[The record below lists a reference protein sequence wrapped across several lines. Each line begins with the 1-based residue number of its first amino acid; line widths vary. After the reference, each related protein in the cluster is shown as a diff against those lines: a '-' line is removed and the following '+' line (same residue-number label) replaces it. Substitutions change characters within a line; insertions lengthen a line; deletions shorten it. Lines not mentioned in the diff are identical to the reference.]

1 MQSLFCALT
10 VTKLASD
17 YLLAAYHMFL
27 MFVIHF
33 RKTHHLKQLSVFT
46 LKQEFTKVQNCKCYF
61 GVLASM
67 LVLNQGAVG
76 WRMISEWYGIGLVL
90 GTYSTIKAGL
100 VVVPPPPWC

>member
-1 MQSLFCALT
+1 
-10 VTKLASD
+10 
-17 YLLAAYHMFL
+17 
-27 MFVIHF
+27 MFVIHL
-33 RKTHHLKQLSVFT
+33 RKTHHLKQLSVFP
-46 LKQEFTKVQNCKCYF
+46 LKQEFTKVQNCYF

-90 GTYSTIKAGL
+90 GAYNTIKAGL